1 MGKIKTEPEDEN
13 ENETELIKQE
23 LTYEE
28 KVNLTCIIAKPMAS
42 KKLAKKIYKLIKK
55 GTLPC
60 LICAFWSS
68 ESLFLAAKQKGY
80 CRNGLKEVQMRL
92 RKGETG
98 VVVFAGDVSP
108 IDIMCHL
115 PIVCE
120 EKNIPYC
127 FTPSRADIGA
137 ALGVKRG
144 TLMVLIREHDDYKEL
159 YDEVKQEVT
168 HLAVT
173 L

>member
-55 GTLPC
+55 
-60 LICAFWSS
+60 
-68 ESLFLAAKQKGY
+68 AAKQKGY